1 MNLFGKRVTES
12 VIKLISEV
20 HMRSLGWD
28 LIQYDRCL
36 YDKGEIWTQTH
47 TGRTSC
53 EDEERTHRDA
63 STSQGMPT
71 KHQELGG
78 KLGTDCLSQP
88 SEEILPPNAEILC
101 KFQDFGLK
109 TKALILT

>member
-1 MNLFGKRVTES
+1 MTKGKFGHRHTQGEHRVKMKKELTEMLLQA
-12 VIKLISEV
+12 KECQRL
-20 HMRSLGWD
+20 
-28 LIQYDRCL
+28 
-36 YDKGEIWTQTH
+36 
-47 TGRTSC
+47 
-53 EDEERTHRDA
+53 
-63 STSQGMPT
+63 PT